1 MMKIAGFGLLGLAAL
16 MVIPSGVSADVA
28 PMIFYGTADVQLA
41 DADGNV
47 QLLQTVHNQL
57 TDEGEAFLIDQVFD
71 TGATAYTGDQR
82 VSSICLLADSYT
94 DLDSADLEALNDVN
108 PDGDTGTLAHT
119 GIAKANRATCGGNT
133 SGDVAKNGSTA
144 VIGPVQFEAGT
155 GFDAG
160 QTVSGFAVC
169 ANGGNATHCDNT
181 HGDPGSPSL
190 GDAEALLAVI
200 NISDVGLPNSG
211 DTLTVTYTFDIS
223 TDNA

>member
-28 PMIFYGTADVQLA
+28 PMIFYGTADVRLA

-47 QLLQTVHNQL
+47 KLTQTVHNQL
-57 TDEGEAFLIDQVFD
+57 TDEGEGFLVDQVFD
-71 TGATAYTGDQR
+71 TSDAASTGDLR
-82 VSSICLLADSYT
+82 ASSICLLPDSLT
-94 DLDSADLEALNDVN
+94 DLDTANLETFDTVN
-108 PDGDTGTLAHT
+108 TNTVGHLMLGAS
-119 GIAKANRATCGGNT
+119 NSCGSNT
-133 SGDVAKNGSTA
+133 SGDVATSGSTA
-144 VIGPVQFEAGT
+144 TIGPIEFEAGAD
-155 GFDAG
+155 FNAG

-169 ANGGNATHCDNT
+169 VNGGNTTHCDAT
-181 HGDPGSPSL
+181 GSTNVTP
-190 GDAEALLAVI
+190 EIVLAMI

>member
-16 MVIPSGVSADVA
+16 MVIPSGVSADMA
-28 PMIFYGTADVQLA
+28 PMIFYGTADIQLA

-47 QLLQTVHNQL
+47 KLAQTVHNQL
-57 TDEGEAFLIDQVFD
+57 TDEGEAFLIAQVFD
-71 TGATAYTGDQR
+71 TGATAYTGDDR

-94 DLDSADLEALNDVN
+94 DLDSANLEALDDVN
-108 PDGDTGTLAHT
+108 ADDNTGTLPHGSISA
-119 GIAKANRATCGGNT
+119 ANRMMCGGNS
-133 SGDVAKNGSTA
+133 SGDVATSGSTA

-155 GFDAG
+155 GFTTG

-169 ANGGNATHCDNT
+169 ANGGNATNCDDT
-181 HGDPGSPSL
+181 RSTTDP
-190 GDAEALLAVI
+190 ETLLAVI

>member
-1 MMKIAGFGLLGLAAL
+1 MKIAGFGLLGLAAL

-47 QLLQTVHNQL
+47 KLVQTVHNQM

-71 TGATAYTGDQR
+71 TAEGASTGVDR
-82 VSSICLLADSYT
+82 VSSICLLPDSYT

-108 PDGDTGTLAHT
+108 SGSSQSDLILAST
-119 GIAKANRATCGGNT
+119 DQGVTARSCGGNT
-133 SGDVAKNGSTA
+133 GNVATSGSAAT
-144 VIGPVQFEAGT
+144 IGPVQFEAGAD
-155 GFDAG
+155 FNAG
-160 QTVSGFAVC
+160 LTISGFAVC
-169 ANGGNATHCDNT
+169 ANAGNATHCDDVEGTGRGQN
-181 HGDPGSPSL
+181 DPQVPETL
-190 GDAEALLAVI
+190 MAVV